1 MDTVRCPDIQ
11 GAVELEEN
19 KECQEDAR
27 NTGEIRIDQEIL
39 GGRSNIVVEAVMVD
53 INTKENAGGD
63 EENVVVNKLLSDGIV
78 EGRGAR
84 GGGVELAE
92 RMNQ

>member
-1 MDTVRCPDIQ
+1 MDTVRCPDVQ
-11 GAVELEEN
+11 GAVKLEKNE
-19 KECQEDAR
+19 ECQEDAR

-39 GGRSNIVVEAVMVD
+39 GGWSNIVVEAIMVD

-63 EENVVVNKLLSDGIV
+63 EENVVVNKLLSVGIV

-84 GGGVELAE
+84 GG
-92 RMNQ
+92 